1 MTPATCGRAPGSS
14 IRPACCAAP
23 ASASASSRHSV
34 PSASTGRTG
43 STAPTSSASRP
54 PAGSCISSSATSSK
68 RGAARRAGSPL
79 PQLLFGRCVMTRA
92 VMLWAWVG
100 LLAGVA
106 APAGA
111 QVRPSQPS
119 LKIGF
124 ISSRQILQQTPGY
137 AAAEPTFNKE
147 VQGFRDEVQKLQ
159 QQLDSA
165 RSEEHTS
172 ELQSQSNLVC
182 RLLLEKKTKK
192 TQIRSATNSL
202 NLCRRRT
209 RPS

>member
-1 MTPATCGRAPGSS
+1 
-14 IRPACCAAP
+14 
-23 ASASASSRHSV
+23 
-34 PSASTGRTG
+34 
-43 STAPTSSASRP
+43 
-54 PAGSCISSSATSSK
+54 
-68 RGAARRAGSPL
+68 
-79 PQLLFGRCVMTRA
+79 MTRA
-92 VMLWAWVG
+92 VTLWAWVG

-137 AAAEPTFNKE
+137 AAAESTFNKE

-165 RSEEHTS
+165 VRVFDQQAIALSPAAKQQKQKDLQQLQQKFEQRSNDLQGRAQQREQELLKPIQDRVNAVIQGLRAEGNYALIFDADSPSSNIVAADPALDITS
-172 ELQSQSNLVC
+172 KVLERLKQSQ
-182 RLLLEKKTKK
+182 
-192 TQIRSATNSL
+192 
-202 NLCRRRT
+202 
-209 RPS
+209 